1 MTRTLYYA
9 QRSPYARKVRIVLAE
24 KNLPC
29 ELIETDI
36 SNKSPEFLKL
46 SPIGKVPVLVDEN
59 GTTVWDS
66 TQIVEYLDETYPQ
79 PSFYPSDSPDGDSCA
94 ARSARLRCRQLE
106 EIADTLADNAVS
118 LTMEVRKGDKADA
131 NLQAKYQSLIDRLLL
146 FLDEQLAT
154 SSYLLGTEWTAAD
167 IAAVSA
173 LGYYT
178 LRFGEDWQQKYLRLG
193 QWFKNLHQ
201 RESIQSTI
209 PIG

>member
-9 QRSPYARKVRIVLAE
+9 QRSPYARKVRILLAE

-29 ELIETDI
+29 EFKETDMT
-36 SNKSPEFLKL
+36 NKSPEFLKL
-46 SPIGKVPVLVDEN
+46 SPIGKVPVFVDEN

-79 PSFYPSDSPDGDSCA
+79 PSFYPSERA
-94 ARSARLRCRQLE
+94 ARLRCRQLE

-118 LTMEVRKGDKADA
+118 LTVEVRKGDKADA
-131 NLQAKYQSLIDRLLL
+131 NARARYQSLIDRLLY

-154 SSYLLGTEWTAAD
+154 SSYLLSQEWTAAD

-173 LGYYT
+173 LGYYS
-178 LRFGEDWQQKYLRLG
+178 LRFGDDWQQKYLRLG

-201 RESIQSTI
+201 RESVQSTI